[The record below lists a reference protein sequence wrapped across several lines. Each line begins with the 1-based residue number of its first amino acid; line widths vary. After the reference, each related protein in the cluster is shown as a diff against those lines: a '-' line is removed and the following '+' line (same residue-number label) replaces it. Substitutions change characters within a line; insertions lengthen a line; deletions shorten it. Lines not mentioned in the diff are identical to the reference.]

1 MGHSPGVLRLIGRLQ
16 CLQFSACVSAA
27 RQSENRVVQF
37 LWIRKFPRMRQ
48 AGNYSVVQENSGAR
62 NYPHW
67 KSRLVAGGGEFQCS
81 VIILFWHA
89 QRREKK
95 ACQSSSE
102 RYSWDKESSKEI
114 FWSCMV
120 LDPSHCCS
128 LEILDA
134 FIGKR
139 KES

>member
-1 MGHSPGVLRLIGRLQ
+1 
-16 CLQFSACVSAA
+16 
-27 RQSENRVVQF
+27 
-37 LWIRKFPRMRQ
+37 MRQ

-67 KSRLVAGGGEFQCS
+67 KSRLLAGGGEFQCS

-102 RYSWDKESSKEI
+102 RYSWVKASSKEI
-114 FWSCMV
+114 FWSRMIP
-120 LDPSHCCS
+120 DPSHCCS